1 MIRFKT
7 LGLAALLATGLG
19 VATASAQEAR
29 EPKTPQRQNW
39 SFAGPLGK
47 YDTAQLQRG
56 FEVFRTVCANCHTAN
71 LMSFRNLSQPGGP
84 EFSEAQV
91 KALAAEYQ
99 ITDGPGDDGKMF
111 QRPGRPADAWP
122 KPEAYPNP
130 EAAKATFGAAPP
142 DMSVLAKA
150 RGFERPLLASIA
162 DLFTQYQEQGADYI
176 YSLVAL
182 GYANPKDANS
192 NDYFQAAQ
200 HIAMPKPLSD
210 KQVPYT
216 DGSPQTVDQYARD
229 VTAFLYWVAEPKL
242 EDRKK
247 TGLRVM
253 VFLLIFASLL
263 YFTKKKIW
271 ADAH

>member
-1 MIRFKT
+1 MIHFKSI
-7 LGLAALLATGLG
+7 GLAALVVVGLT
-19 VATASAQEAR
+19 ATATAQETR
-29 EPKTPQRQNW
+29 EPKTPERQSW
-39 SFAGPLGK
+39 SFAGPFGR
-47 YDTAQLQRG
+47 YDQAQLQRG
-56 FEVFRTVCANCHTAN
+56 FMVFRTVCANCHTAN
-71 LMSFRNLSQPGGP
+71 LLSFRNLSQTGGP

-99 ITDGPGDDGKMF
+99 VTDGPGDDGKMF
-111 QRPGRPADAWP
+111 QRPARPADHWP
-122 KPEAYPNP
+122 APDAYPNP

-150 RGFERPLLASIA
+150 RSYERGFPLFLA
-162 DLFTQYQEQGADYI
+162 DLVTQYQEHGADYI
-176 YSLVAL
+176 YAL
-182 GYANPKDANS
+182 LARGYSNPKDANS
-192 NDYFQAAQ
+192 NDYYQPAQ
-200 HIAMPKPLSD
+200 HIAMPRPLSD

-247 TGLRVM
+247 TGFRAM
-253 VFLLIFASLL
+253 VFLLIFSALL
-263 YFTKKKIW
+263 YYTKKKVW